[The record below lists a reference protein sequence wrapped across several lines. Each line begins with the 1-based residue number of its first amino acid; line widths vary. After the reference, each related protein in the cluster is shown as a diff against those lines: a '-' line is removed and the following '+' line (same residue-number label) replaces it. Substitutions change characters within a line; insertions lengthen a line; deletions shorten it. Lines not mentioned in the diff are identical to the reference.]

1 MTKASTINTHV
12 PVMMKEVLDA
22 LAPKKGDFIV
32 DGTFGGGGHALEI
45 ARYIAPGGTLLGIDR
60 DSFVINKAEINVPSV
75 KTIIVCA
82 NYSSLPEILK
92 NYHFP
97 LADGLL
103 LDLGFSSNQLSE
115 GRGFSFLKDEPLLMT
130 YSDEDEPLYKALRR
144 LNKDELKDII
154 AVSGE
159 RYARVIAEAIWSAE
173 RKNPIETTGE
183 LVEIIKKVLPA
194 RYERGRIHPATRTFL
209 AFRIFI
215 NQELESLERLLDFL
229 PQVLKPGG
237 RIVIITFQSLED
249 KIVKNKFRQM
259 AKEKKLSLITKKP
272 ILPQFLEI
280 RANPRSRSAKL
291 RAAIQL

>member
-1 MTKASTINTHV
+1 MTKVSATSTHI

-22 LAPKKGDFIV
+22 LAPQKGELIV

-45 ARYIAPGGTLLGIDR
+45 AHHIAPGGTLLGIDR
-60 DSFVINKAEINVPSV
+60 DSSVFNKTEINVPNV
-75 KTIIVCA
+75 KTIVVCA
-82 NYSSLPEILK
+82 NYSSLPEVLK

-103 LDLGFSSNQLSE
+103 LDLGFSSNQLGE

-144 LNKDELKDII
+144 LSKDELKNII

-159 RYARVIAEAIWSAE
+159 KYARALAESIWSAE
-173 RKNPIETTGE
+173 KKQPIETTGE
-183 LVEIIKKVLPA
+183 LVEVIKKVLPT

-209 AFRIFI
+209 AFRIYI
-215 NQELESLERLLDFL
+215 NQELESLEQLLDSL

-259 AKEKKLSLITKKP
+259 AKDKKLSLITKKP

-280 RANPRSRSAKL
+280 KTNPRSRSAKL

>member
-1 MTKASTINTHV
+1 MTKVSATSTHI

-22 LAPKKGDFIV
+22 LAPQKGELIV

-45 ARYIAPGGTLLGIDR
+45 AHHIAPGGTLLGIDR
-60 DSFVINKAEINVPSV
+60 DSSVFNKTEINVPNV
-75 KTIIVCA
+75 KTIVVCA
-82 NYSSLPEILK
+82 NYSSLPEVLK

-103 LDLGFSSNQLSE
+103 LDLGFSSNQLGE

-144 LNKDELKDII
+144 LSKDELKNII

-159 RYARVIAEAIWSAE
+159 KYARALAESIWSAE
-173 RKNPIETTGE
+173 KKQPIETTGE
-183 LVEIIKKVLPA
+183 LVEVIKKVLPT

-215 NQELESLERLLDFL
+215 NQELESLERLLDSL

-259 AKEKKLSLITKKP
+259 AKDKKLSLITKKP

>member
-1 MTKASTINTHV
+1 MTKTFTTNNHV
-12 PVMMKEVLDA
+12 SVMMKEVLVILD
-22 LAPKKGDFIV
+22 PKKGDFIV
-32 DGTFGGGGHALEI
+32 DGTFGEGGHALEI
-45 ARYIAPGGTLLGIDR
+45 ARHIAPEGTLLGIDR
-60 DSFVINKAEINVPSV
+60 DPSVFNKTEINIPGV

-82 NYSSLPEILK
+82 NYSSLSEILK

-103 LDLGFSSNQLSE
+103 LDLGFSSNQLDE

-130 YSDEDEPLYKALRR
+130 YNDEDEPLYKALRR
-144 LNKDELKDII
+144 LNKDELKNII

-159 RYARVIAEAIWSAE
+159 RYARVLAEAIWSAE
-173 RKNPIETTGE
+173 RRQPIETTGE
-183 LVEIIKKVLPA
+183 LVEVIKKVLPA
-194 RYERGRIHPATRTFL
+194 RYEQGRIHPATRTFL
-209 AFRIFI
+209 AFRIYI
-215 NQELESLERLLDFL
+215 NQELESLEQLLDFL

-259 AKEKKLSLITKKP
+259 AKDKKLSLITKKP